1 MDSRGQNEQSQVPV
15 LRGDSWAKT
24 GAASVNAITEVLL
37 IWMDHEMLPGN
48 EASSQKIQWTFSKYL
63 RTQEGECS

>member
-1 MDSRGQNEQSQVPV
+1 MDFRGQKEPSQVPV
-15 LRGDSWAKT
+15 LRGDSWVQT

-48 EASSQKIQWTFSKYL
+48 EASSQKSQ
-63 RTQEGECS
+63 

>member
-1 MDSRGQNEQSQVPV
+1 MDSREQNEPSQVPV
-15 LRGDSWAKT
+15 LRGDSWAQT
-24 GAASVNAITEVLL
+24 GLACVNAITEVLL

-48 EASSQKIQWTFSKYL
+48 EASSQKSQWTFSRYL